1 MRRDEWSGQQATAR
15 HEDAFHYGQVATA
28 VRGGTWNISEL
39 HKRLSECSELFLDN
53 LLENSRQR
61 NPTGGSSSR
70 WQHRKILNSPPSVD
84 TPNLQVHFQQ
94 SSLKKT

>member
-53 LLENSRQR
+53 LLEN
-61 NPTGGSSSR
+61 GGSSSR
-70 WQHRKILNSPPSVD
+70 WQRRKILNSPPSVD